1 MSPIKYNKPRTVL
14 QLAIFSLG
22 AFSLLVA
29 GDTLILENGQ
39 RREADRFDFTDET
52 FTTDPQDPGIP
63 RDTVRDWW
71 LNSRDT
77 DNTAQ
82 SASGPPA
89 PNAIAQLKEY
99 RRQAQI
105 FAEEYPNVNGIH
117 LLDNGEF
124 VLTADKRHLYRYH
137 FVGYVMDEAQLDW
150 RDIGLWFT
158 KGRSRC
164 RILRARSLSPE
175 DEVYNLDVNDIKI
188 STPSRGAEHFDPNS
202 RTMSAVI
209 PGVEV
214 GSVIEY
220 IYEYEN
226 YAPAEWR
233 LFFPSYYFQ
242 GKTPVWKS
250 RFKVRVPVGEKL
262 YSWEQNWRIP
272 GQRKWYSFITD
283 ILFFWTR
290 PYDRTTVTDSEGNE
304 YHEYVWSRRK
314 MPPLTPEPRMPPANE
329 ITPAVY
335 STIMKDWDR
344 LNELNS
350 EMQLERLKPT
360 DKIRELAAR
369 LTEKCTDKDAKIA
382 RLYHWVQKNIRYI
395 SVKASLSSGWAGH
408 PAAETLAQ
416 GYGDCIDKSVLFA
429 TMLQTIDIDAVPVVL
444 RTNDAGLFNPRYP
457 VLACNHAITEVKTDG
472 RIFYLDPTSQDYR
485 YPAFRAD
492 DHGALAFNF
501 IDGTRRQIPI
511 PSAMQANGKTSQ
523 VEINIES
530 NGDIRVQIQNSYAG
544 AYEAGLRAS
553 WKRVP
558 KKARHQIMQQYLNGI
573 APGARLETFEL
584 ATPED
589 LSQPFTMSFAFR
601 APRYL
606 SHADEYRI
614 FEFPDRALSFPE
626 TALGGR
632 EHPIAYTTAR
642 ALHRTINLTFPE
654 NMQLLEAPEDFAV
667 ETDNVSYKE
676 TFTRPAPRTLVL
688 ESYFE
693 RRAQRIPASQYKRY
707 RDTTLQIQE
716 QTTQPVYF
724 QKTSN

>member
-1 MSPIKYNKPRTVL
+1 MFPIKNNPPRTVL
-14 QLAIFSLG
+14 PIAIFVLIALG
-22 AFSLLVA
+22 LLAA

-39 RREADRFDFTDET
+39 RREAERYDFTDEN
-52 FTTDPQDPGIP
+52 FKANSQDQGIP

-71 LNSRDT
+71 LNSQNA
-77 DNTAQ
+77 DNTRR
-82 SASGPPA
+82 SAIGPPA
-89 PNAIAQLKEY
+89 PDAVTKMKEY
-99 RRQAQI
+99 RRQARS
-105 FAEEYPNVNGIH
+105 FADEYPNVNGIH

-124 VLTADKRHLYRYH
+124 VLTSDKRHIYRYH
-137 FVGYVMDEAQLDW
+137 FVGYVMDETQLDW
-150 RDIGLWFT
+150 RNIGLWFT

-164 RILRARSLSPE
+164 RILRARSLSP
-175 DEVYNLDVNDIKI
+175 DNQIYNLDADDIKI

-214 GSVIEY
+214 GSIIEY
-220 IYEYEN
+220 VYEYEN

-250 RFKVRVPVGEKL
+250 QFKVRVPVSEKL
-262 YSWEQNWRIP
+262 YSWEQNWRLP
-272 GQRKWYSFITD
+272 GQQKWYSFITD
-283 ILFFWTR
+283 MLLFWTR
-290 PYDRTTVTDSEGNE
+290 PYDRTTVTDADGNK
-304 YHEYVWSRRK
+304 YHEYVWLRRK

-335 STIMKDWDR
+335 GTIMKDWDR
-344 LNELNS
+344 LNELNRD
-350 EMQLERLKPT
+350 MQLERLKPT
-360 DKIRELAAR
+360 DEIRAFASR
-369 LTEKCTDKDAKIA
+369 LTEGCKDQDAKIA

-416 GYGDCIDKSVLFA
+416 GYGDCTDKSALFA
-429 TMLQTIDIDAVPVVL
+429 TMLQTIGIDATPVVL
-444 RTNDAGLFNPRYP
+444 RTNEAGLFKPRYP
-457 VLACNHAITEVKTDG
+457 VLACNHAITEVKADG
-472 RIFYLDPTSQDYR
+472 RLFYLDPTSQDYR

-511 PSAMQANGKTSQ
+511 PPAMQANGKTSK
-523 VEINIES
+523 VEINIKS
-530 NGDIRVQIQNSYAG
+530 NGDIRVQIKNSYAG

-558 KKARHQIMQQYLNGI
+558 EKARHQIMQQYLNGI
-573 APGARLETFEL
+573 APGAHLETFEL
-584 ATPED
+584 ANPED
-589 LSQPFTMSFAFR
+589 LSQPFTMSFTFR

-626 TALGGR
+626 NALKTR
-632 EHPIAYTTAR
+632 QYPIAYTTAKAVR
-642 ALHRTINLTFPE
+642 RTINLTFPE

-667 ETDNVSYKE
+667 ETNNVTYNE
-676 TFTRPAPRTLVL
+676 TFTRPAARTLVL
-688 ESYFE
+688 KSYFE
-693 RRAQRIPASQYKRY
+693 RRAQRIPASQYKKY
-707 RDTTLQIQE
+707 RDTTLKIQE

-724 QKTSN
+724 QTTLN